1 MDMEP
6 RARAEWIAQD
16 VEELEVE
23 IEDFDRV
30 IELYRPMIFRFLL
43 ASLRDRDAAETTTQ
57 DCFLRAYRSRHTFR
71 ADAAIRTWLMQIA
84 VNLVR
89 DQGRNRR
96 LQFWR
101 RTRSSGVDAQELAD
115 RLANREISPEA
126 QALLNEQ
133 IKTIWEATGDLPAKQ
148 REVFYLRFVEDMDL
162 IEIARILGTRE
173 GTVKAHLFRAVH
185 KIRERLRRTS

>member
-1 MDMEP
+1 M
-6 RARAEWIAQD
+6 
-16 VEELEVE
+16 
-23 IEDFDRV
+23 
-30 IELYRPMIFRFLL
+30 
-43 ASLRDRDAAETTTQ
+43 
-57 DCFLRAYRSRHTFR
+57 
-71 ADAAIRTWLMQIA
+71 
-84 VNLVR
+84 
-89 DQGRNRR
+89 
-96 LQFWR
+96 
-101 RTRSSGVDAQELAD
+101 DAQELAD